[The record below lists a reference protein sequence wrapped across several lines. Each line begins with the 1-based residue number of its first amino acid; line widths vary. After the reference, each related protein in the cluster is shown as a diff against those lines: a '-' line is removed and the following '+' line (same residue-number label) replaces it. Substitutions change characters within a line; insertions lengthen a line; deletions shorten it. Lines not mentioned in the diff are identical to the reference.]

1 MTKLILGAIALA
13 LAVPA
18 YAQAAPAPAPEAEAR
33 PDCCEKM
40 TDGKQCCCK
49 DKMDHMKHGEKPAS
63 AGHQDHA
70 TH

>member
-18 YAQAAPAPAPEAEAR
+18 YAQTAPAPAPEAR
-33 PDCCEKM
+33 PNCCEKM